1 MNAQKCWKRTEGA
14 LRCSFFFSI
23 ECVQIVGKTNG
34 AIPGS
39 PASTMP
45 EGTSTP
51 PQDWHDQIFE
61 VLQNHEVKQ
70 VYHVPDA
77 GHGRLIEACQNSN
90 AVQTVTLTTEE
101 EGVALAA
108 GAWLGGQRSVLLMQ
122 SSGVGNT
129 INLMGLTKTM
139 RFPLLTLITMR
150 GDYGE
155 FNSWQYPMGQ
165 GTPKVLEAMGVLIY
179 SVDNAAEVAAT
190 VDAAAR
196 AAFNGGQAV
205 AVLLRQKLIGI
216 KDFGKK

>member
-1 MNAQKCWKRTEGA
+1 M
-14 LRCSFFFSI
+14 S
-23 ECVQIVGKTNG
+23 
-34 AIPGS
+34 
-39 PASTMP
+39 
-45 EGTSTP
+45 
-51 PQDWHDQIFE
+51 DWRDDIFA
-61 VLQNHEVKQ
+61 VLQDHDIKQ

-77 GHGRLIEACQNSN
+77 GHSRLIEACQTSNSIRTL
-90 AVQTVTLTTEE
+90 ALTTEE

-129 INLMGLTKTM
+129 INLMGLTKTL
-139 RFPLLTLITMR
+139 RFPFLTLITMR

-165 GTPKVLEAMGVLIY
+165 GTPKVLEAMGVLLY
-179 SVDNAAEVAAT
+179 SVDKAGEVKGM

-196 AAFNGGQAV
+196 SAFNGGQAV

-216 KDFGKK
+216 KAFGKK

>member
-1 MNAQKCWKRTEGA
+1 MNAPTA
-14 LRCSFFFSI
+14 
-23 ECVQIVGKTNG
+23 
-34 AIPGS
+34 P
-39 PASTMP
+39 
-45 EGTSTP
+45 
-51 PQDWHDQIFE
+51 DWRDDIFA
-61 VLQNHEVKQ
+61 VLQAHDIRQ

-77 GHGRLIEACQNSN
+77 GHSRLIEACQRSN
-90 AVQTVTLTTEE
+90 AMRTLALTTEE

-139 RFPLLTLITMR
+139 RLPLLTLITMR

-165 GTPKVLEAMGVLIY
+165 GTPKVLEAMGVLLY
-179 SVDNAAEVAAT
+179 SVDKAEEVKAT

-196 AAFNGGQAV
+196 TAFNGGQAV

-216 KDFGKK
+216 KTFGKK

>member
-1 MNAQKCWKRTEGA
+1 MT
-14 LRCSFFFSI
+14 
-23 ECVQIVGKTNG
+23 
-34 AIPGS
+34 
-39 PASTMP
+39 
-45 EGTSTP
+45 
-51 PQDWHDQIFE
+51 DWRDDIFT
-61 VLQNHEVKQ
+61 VLQDHDIKQ

-77 GHGRLIEACQNSN
+77 GHSRVIEACQKTNSIRTL
-90 AVQTVTLTTEE
+90 ALTTEE
-101 EGVALAA
+101 EGIPLAA

-165 GTPKVLEAMGVLIY
+165 GTPKVLEAMGVLLY
-179 SVDNAAEVAAT
+179 SVDNASEVAAT

-196 AAFNGGQAV
+196 SAFNGGQAV

-216 KDFGKK
+216 KNFGKK